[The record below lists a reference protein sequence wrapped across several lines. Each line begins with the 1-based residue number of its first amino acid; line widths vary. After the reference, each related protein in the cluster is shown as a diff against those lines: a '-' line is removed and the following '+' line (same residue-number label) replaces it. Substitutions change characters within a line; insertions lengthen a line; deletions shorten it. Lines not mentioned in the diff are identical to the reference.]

1 MPVLKVTVWDKS
13 EHKRKKVICASD
25 TMSLPDARKALAAVV
40 SRFDTLEKIENNASL
55 IILDIAVAKPSKD
68 FKSAEWQ
75 GKKPLTKEG

>member
-25 TMSLPDARKALAAVV
+25 TMSLPDARRALAAVV

-55 IILDIAVAKPSKD
+55 IILDIAVAKPSQD

>member
-1 MPVLKVTVWDKS
+1 MPILKVTVWDKS

-25 TMSLPDARKALAAVV
+25 ISSLPEARRALAAVV
-40 SRFDTLEKIENNASL
+40 SRFDTLEKIETNAAM
-55 IILDIAVAKPSKD
+55 IILDIVVAKPSKD